1 MRVLISTVPAHGHL
15 LPLIPIAR
23 AAERAGHDVVIA
35 SGVEG
40 VAEARRRGFTTWDVG
55 PSRAEQ
61 DAAFRARVPDLA
73 AIPAD
78 VRMSTVISEMFGAAA
93 RRRAEALVPRAEA
106 WQPDLVIHPVT
117 ELAGAAAAARCG
129 ARHAVHGLGPLPAMS
144 WTWFGARISELGARW
159 DLPTLA
165 HDILAVPYLDNCPA
179 ALQTDAVD
187 AFRIRWPIRP
197 TSGEVLPGERLP
209 WDDAVL
215 RALPHERTVHL
226 TLGTIFHG
234 LTEVFEAA
242 LAGLGQLPVNVIVA
256 VGPGRDVDQLG
267 PQPPHVL
274 VTDFAPHALL
284 LPRCDALVTQ
294 GGAGTIVAAL
304 CHGVPHLILPQ
315 GADQFANATTA
326 ERAGVALQ
334 LLPQA
339 ATPDAIA
346 DAVARL
352 LEDRSIAR
360 TADRVAN
367 VIGSMPSADE
377 VLTGLLEIHAAA

>member
-35 SGVEG
+35 SGAEG
-40 VAEARRRGFTTWDVG
+40 VAEAQRRGFTTWDVG

-78 VRMSTVISEMFGAAA
+78 MRMSTVISEMFGAAGV
-93 RRRAEALVPRAEA
+93 RRAEALVPRAES
-106 WQPDLVIHPVT
+106 WRPDLVIHPVT
-117 ELAGAAAAARCG
+117 ELAGSAAAARCG
-129 ARHAVHGLGPLPAMS
+129 ARHTVHGLGPLPAEA
-144 WTWFGARISELGARW
+144 WTWFGARINELGARW

-165 HDILAVPYLDNCPA
+165 DDILAVPYLDNCPA

-187 AFRIRWPIRP
+187 AFRVRWPIRP
-197 TSGEVLPGERLP
+197 TSGEVLPGEQLP
-209 WDDAVL
+209 WDEDAL
-215 RALPHERTVHL
+215 RALPFERTVHL

-242 LAGLGQLPVNVIVA
+242 LAGLRQLPVNVIVA
-256 VGPGRDVDQLG
+256 VGPGSDVDRLG

-334 LLPQA
+334 LLPDA
-339 ATPDAIA
+339 ATPDNIA
-346 DAVARL
+346 AAVARL

-360 TADRVAN
+360 TASRVAN

-377 VLTGLLEIHAAA
+377 VLIDLLEIEAAA